1 MTKLQHVLFGQEF
14 LTFYLPVATSCTLLM
29 ILSEDDFPG
38 PLPIRQVSKKHFLP
52 SNKIYLFPTTQW
64 DFFLESTYNLLFFSL
79 IIGPTKSVLQAM
91 LANLE
96 GEDEMPHSAPA
107 PPIINIPPP
116 VRLSGSRATS
126 EIPPIVSVSVP
137 SSSSGAGTTTVDEP
151 FESALGLGE
160 LASLTVSNEAEALSY
175 EVSVNV
181 ICIPLNL
188 YYNNL
193 LETVLQA
200 VTIFVTMASKN
211 NIWRLNLQQKSPC
224 GHVSNHSSLTC
235 CDF

>member
-1 MTKLQHVLFGQEF
+1 MFPAQQE
-14 LTFYLPVATSCTLLM
+14 
-29 ILSEDDFPG
+29 
-38 PLPIRQVSKKHFLP
+38 
-52 SNKIYLFPTTQW
+52 
-64 DFFLESTYNLLFFSL
+64 NLLVPNYPMGLFSSPYNVLLFSL

-137 SSSSGAGTTTVDEP
+137 SSSSGAGATTVDEP

-175 EVSVNV
+175 EVSGNV
-181 ICIPLNL
+181 ICIPLKL
-188 YYNNL
+188 YHSKL
-193 LETVLQA
+193 FETVVRA
-200 VTIFVTMASKN
+200 VTIFVTMASEN
-211 NIWRLNLQQKSPC
+211 NIWQLNLPQKSPF
-224 GHVSNHSSLTC
+224 GLVPNHSSLT
-235 CDF
+235 

>member
-1 MTKLQHVLFGQEF
+1 MGLFSSPYNVLF
-14 LTFYLPVATSCTLLM
+14 
-29 ILSEDDFPG
+29 FP
-38 PLPIRQVSKKHFLP
+38 
-52 SNKIYLFPTTQW
+52 
-64 DFFLESTYNLLFFSL
+64 L

-181 ICIPLNL
+181 ICIPLKL
-188 YYNNL
+188 YHNNL
-193 LETVLQA
+193 LQTVLQA

-211 NIWRLNLQQKSPC
+211 NIWLLNLQQKSPF
-224 GHVSNHSSLTC
+224 GHVPNHSSLTC
-235 CDF
+235 CAF

>member
-1 MTKLQHVLFGQEF
+1 MGLFSS
-14 LTFYLPVATSCTLLM
+14 PCNV
-29 ILSEDDFPG
+29 
-38 PLPIRQVSKKHFLP
+38 
-52 SNKIYLFPTTQW
+52 
-64 DFFLESTYNLLFFSL
+64 LLFFL

-181 ICIPLNL
+181 
-188 YYNNL
+188 
-193 LETVLQA
+193 T
-200 VTIFVTMASKN
+200 
-211 NIWRLNLQQKSPC
+211 
-224 GHVSNHSSLTC
+224 
-235 CDF
+235 

>member
-1 MTKLQHVLFGQEF
+1 
-14 LTFYLPVATSCTLLM
+14 
-29 ILSEDDFPG
+29 
-38 PLPIRQVSKKHFLP
+38 
-52 SNKIYLFPTTQW
+52 
-64 DFFLESTYNLLFFSL
+64 
-79 IIGPTKSVLQAM
+79 M

-137 SSSSGAGTTTVDEP
+137 SSSSGAGATSVDEP

-175 EVSVNV
+175 EVSVND
-181 ICIPLNL
+181 IFILLKPYHNL
-188 YYNNL
+188 F
-193 LETVLQA
+193 ETVLQA
-200 VTIFVTMASKN
+200 VMIFVTMVSKT
-211 NIWRLNLQQKSPC
+211 NIWRLKLQ
-224 GHVSNHSSLTC
+224 
-235 CDF
+235 

>member
-1 MTKLQHVLFGQEF
+1 MGLFSSPYNVL
-14 LTFYLPVATSCTLLM
+14 L
-29 ILSEDDFPG
+29 
-38 PLPIRQVSKKHFLP
+38 
-52 SNKIYLFPTTQW
+52 
-64 DFFLESTYNLLFFSL
+64 FSL

-137 SSSSGAGTTTVDEP
+137 SSSSGAGATTVDEP

-181 ICIPLNL
+181 ICIPLKL
-188 YYNNL
+188 YHNNL
-193 LETVLQA
+193 FETVLQA
-200 VTIFVTMASKN
+200 VMIFVIMVSKN
-211 NIWRLNLQQKSPC
+211 NIW
-224 GHVSNHSSLTC
+224 
-235 CDF
+235 

>member
-1 MTKLQHVLFGQEF
+1 MTKLQLVLFGQEF

-52 SNKIYLFPTTQW
+52 SKKNLLVPNYPVGLFS
-64 DFFLESTYNLLFFSL
+64 STYNLLFFSL

-107 PPIINIPPP
+107 PHIINIPPP

-188 YYNNL
+188 YHNNL

-200 VTIFVTMASKN
+200 VTIFVAVVSKN
-211 NIWRLNLQQKSPC
+211 DIW
-224 GHVSNHSSLTC
+224 
-235 CDF
+235 